1 MDLTKIKSAVLNQL
15 TNTNGLYSLKLQNH
29 IYGCFVIME
38 DIAQNTVDVSGTI
51 LSTNTYKFDVDKQFD
66 EIGLRYG
73 FAMDT
78 KLKLDVFDPEY
89 KATWLEYFGD
99 VDLEQDIGKVDSIE
113 DCIIEL
119 IEGNVNPDEAFFK
132 NALESG
138 TLSTEWVNKVIELL
152 NPRRITPTVP
162 PPSPNDSDEDISKTS
177 LNKALSEA
185 KTEKNLSR
193 AKRRLAVTRRAGV
206 RHGTPCARKKILCKT
221 RRIHRHN

>member
-51 LSTNTYKFDVDKQFD
+51 LSTNAYKFDINKQFD

-73 FAMDT
+73 FAMDS
-78 KLKLDVFDPEY
+78 KLKLDVFSPEY
-89 KATWLEYFGD
+89 KATWLEYFRD
-99 VDLEQDIGKVDSIE
+99 VDLEQDIGKVDLIE

-119 IEGNVNPDEAFFK
+119 IEGNVKEEEAFFK

-138 TLSTEWVNKVIELL
+138 TLSPDWVNKVIDLL
-152 NPRRITPTVP
+152 NPRPVTPTITAAP
-162 PPSPNDSDEDISKTS
+162 PPSPNDSDDDVKKT
-177 LNKALSEA
+177 ALSKAE
-185 KTEKNLSR
+185 TEKNLSQIKHV
-193 AKRRLAVTRRAGV
+193 KRRLAITRRAAN
-206 RHGTPCARKKILCKT
+206 RHVTPSARKKLLGKT
-221 RRIHRHN
+221 RRARH